1 VSWDLVDRDT
11 LKNRII
17 RIIAST
23 RFPFVDQEDWGEGYI
38 TVVNDEVKRRG
49 IETETEIVYPSIV
62 ILLADGGI
70 QEVGEVELEDGVN
83 VANVPKWRL
92 FSDSAGRGRF
102 VKKFFLYVPEGLED
116 KAIKL
121 LENNNIEFSG
131 VRTYAVKNGNLVITP
146 IKSNDGSHDHR

>member
-1 VSWDLVDRDT
+1 MVDSAT

-17 RIIAST
+17 RIIAAT

-38 TVVNDEVKRRG
+38 TIVNDEMKRKG
-49 IETETEIVYPSIV
+49 IETGAEIVYPSIV
-62 ILLADGGI
+62 ITHPDGRI
-70 QEVGEVELEDGVN
+70 QEIGEVENDESVN

-92 FSDSAGRGRF
+92 FSDSAGKGRF
-102 VKKFFLYVPEGLED
+102 VKKFFLYVPEGSEE

-131 VRTYAVKNGNLVITP
+131 VRTYAVKNGNLVLTP
-146 IKSNDGSHDHR
+146 IKSNDGPHDHR